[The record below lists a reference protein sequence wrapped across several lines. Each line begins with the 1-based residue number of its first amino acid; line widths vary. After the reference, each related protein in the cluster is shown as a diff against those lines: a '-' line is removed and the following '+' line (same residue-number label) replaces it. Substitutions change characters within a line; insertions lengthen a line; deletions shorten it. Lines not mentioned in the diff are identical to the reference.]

1 MSIRARLLVIVPF
14 TVVALTCIALG
25 LWQINRLEQRRA
37 ANVLAMQA
45 RSAPPVRLQGGPKIS
60 AALEGRQVSAEGH
73 YDHVHDIVLRGKAY
87 QGSPGVEIVSPLVLE
102 NGRTAVLVNRGF
114 VPAPDA
120 VTVQT
125 DSAREFGK
133 VDVKGT
139 VLAVPSGSGRP
150 LERAGRTTWARLD
163 LEALQA
169 RIPYDVAPVY
179 IRQAPDSA
187 LPRFPRRL
195 EPPPIDDGPHLS
207 YAIQWFAFA
216 AMAMVFGV
224 VIMKR

>member
-1 MSIRARLLVIVPF
+1 MSLRARLLVIVPF
-14 TVVALTCIALG
+14 TVVALVCIALG
-25 LWQINRLEQRRA
+25 LWQMDRLEQRRA
-37 ANVLAMQA
+37 ANVLAVQA
-45 RSAPPVRLQGGPKIS
+45 RYAPPVRLQGGSELS

-87 QGSPGVEIVSPLVLE
+87 QGSPGVEIISPLVLE
-102 NGRTAVLVNRGF
+102 GGRTAVLVNRGF
-114 VPAPDA
+114 VPTPDA

-139 VLAVPSGSGRP
+139 ALAVPSGDGRP

-163 LEALQA
+163 LETLQA
-169 RIPYDVAPVY
+169 RMPYEVAPVY

-195 EPPPIDDGPHLS
+195 EPPAIDDGPHLS

-224 VIMKR
+224 VLLKR